1 MDLIKK
7 HFPEITPIQEKQFQK
22 LGELLTDWNSKINVI
37 SRKDMDQLYT
47 HHILHSLSIAKII
60 TFQPH
65 AEILDV
71 GTGGGLPGIPLAI
84 LYPDTKFHLVDTIGK
99 KITVV
104 QNIVQA
110 LELNN
115 VSTEQIQAQR
125 LKNKYDFIVSR
136 AVCKME
142 MLHMWVKNKTKKK
155 DLHTLPNGILCLK
168 GGDLSEELSNFPN
181 SKEYNIA
188 DFFADDFFDT
198 KKVIYQPIKYR
209 TK

>member
-1 MDLIKK
+1 MESIKK
-7 HFPEITPIQEKQFQK
+7 HFPELSEIQTEQFQK
-22 LGELLTDWNSKINVI
+22 LGKLLTEWNSKINVI

-47 HHILHSLSIAKII
+47 RHILHSLAITKVI
-60 TFQPH
+60 TFNKG

-104 QNIVQA
+104 QNIVDA

-115 VSTEQIQAQR
+115 VTTQQIQAQR

-142 MLHMWVKNKTKKK
+142 MLHMWVKNKTKKI
-155 DLHTLPNGILCLK
+155 DQHTLPNGILCLK
-168 GGDLSEELSNFPN
+168 GGDLSDELANFPN
-181 SKEYNIA
+181 SKEYNIS
-188 DFFADDFFDT
+188 DFFTDDFFDT